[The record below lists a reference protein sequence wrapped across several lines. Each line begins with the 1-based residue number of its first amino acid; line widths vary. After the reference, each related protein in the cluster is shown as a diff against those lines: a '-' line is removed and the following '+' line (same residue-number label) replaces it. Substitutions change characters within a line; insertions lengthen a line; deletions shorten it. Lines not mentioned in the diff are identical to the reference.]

1 MELANGFNE
10 LTDANEQ
17 QHRFELDNRL
27 RQKMGLP
34 QRKIDNR
41 FLAALQAGVPNCSGV
56 ALGVDRLLM
65 IALNVDEISDVMSFG
80 IDNA

>member
-1 MELANGFNE
+1 
-10 LTDANEQ
+10 
-17 QHRFELDNRL
+17 
-27 RQKMGLP
+27 MGLP